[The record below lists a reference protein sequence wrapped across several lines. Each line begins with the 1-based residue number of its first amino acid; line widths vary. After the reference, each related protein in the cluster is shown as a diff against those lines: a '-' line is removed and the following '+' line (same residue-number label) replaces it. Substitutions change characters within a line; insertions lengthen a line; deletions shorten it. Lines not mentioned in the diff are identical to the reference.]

1 MPRDRSYSR
10 SPRRSRSG
18 SYDRRSNNGINNGN
32 GNGYDRRGGG
42 GGGGGYRDDRH
53 YPDRD
58 RRDRDRSRSRSR
70 SRSPN
75 EEDMCRV
82 HVADLTDS
90 VSQYEIEKVFKKYG
104 DLKEVWLAKNPPCF
118 AFVVFKNAKD
128 AAIAVKEMDQR
139 YY

>member
-18 SYDRRSNNGINNGN
+18 SYDRRSNNGMNNNSN

-53 YPDRD
+53 YSDRD

-75 EEDMCRV
+75 EEDMCRI

-104 DLKEVWLAKNPPCF
+104 ELKEVWLAKNPPCF

-139 YY
+139 

>member
-18 SYDRRSNNGINNGN
+18 SYDRRSNNGMNNNSN

-42 GGGGGYRDDRH
+42 GGGGYRDDRH
-53 YPDRD
+53 YSDRD

-104 DLKEVWLAKNPPCF
+104 ELKEVWLAKNPPCF

-139 YY
+139 